1 MQGDLPHTL
10 FNHKKSGKSPEK
22 NTVASDEVLR
32 LQEEANRQMMARKAA
47 REKEKSFKELND
59 NNKE

>member
-10 FNHKKSGKSPEK
+10 FNHKASGKDPK
-22 NTVASDEVLR
+22 KKTVASDEVLR

-47 REKEKSFKELND
+47 MQKEKSFKELN
-59 NNKE
+59 NE

>member
-10 FNHKKSGKSPEK
+10 FNHRASGKSPEK

-32 LQEEANRQMMARKAA
+32 LQEEANRQMMERKAA
-47 REKEKSFKELND
+47 REREKSFNDLNE